1 VTTLRLF
8 FKTDS
13 VTAINGGSPLVLN
26 SEDTF
31 LGNGTAP
38 GDGGRPF
45 ALSGTLSAATFTFLN
60 LSGVSGAGGAADT
73 APYTYSL
80 PYGLNAIT
88 YSTLSA
94 LSRDCADS
102 RVYGGIHFNSSVNDG
117 IYLGNTV
124 AAFVYAAYPGNLT
137 NAVAAALPLVSGAAS
152 SFA

>member
-13 VTAINGGSPLVLN
+13 IAAINAGAPLVLN

-31 LGNGTAP
+31 LGNGTGP
-38 GDGGRPF
+38 GDGGRAF
-45 ALSGTLSAATFTFLN
+45 ALSATPSAATFTYVN
-60 LSGVSGAGGAADT
+60 LSGVPGAGGAADS
-73 APYTYSL
+73 APYSYSL
-80 PYGLNAIT
+80 PYGLNATT

-102 RVYGGIHFNSSVNDG
+102 RVYGGLHFNSSVNDG

-137 NAVAAALPLVSGAAS
+137 RAVAAALPLVSGAAS